1 MNFFRLYTKAAI
13 SIPLRH
19 DRLCLF
25 AFLIPLVFI
34 RRILVKLISIL
45 IVEGIHSFHEII
57 RNKIALKIF
66 IDADDK
72 TLRTLRYKANIIKR
86 GFSEDDA
93 MKRLDLEMDEY
104 YQFLHP
110 NKKYADKIINVDE
123 NFNYQFAE
131 PS

>member
-1 MNFFRLYTKAAI
+1 ML
-13 SIPLRH
+13 
-19 DRLCLF
+19 
-25 AFLIPLVFI
+25 
-34 RRILVKLISIL
+34 RILVKLISII

-66 IDADDK
+66 IDADDN
-72 TLRTLRYKANIIKR
+72 TLRALRYKANIIKR
-86 GFSEDDA
+86 GFSEDYPI
-93 MKRLDLEMDEY
+93 KRIDLEMDEY